1 MCRQGGRGE
10 TLTRTSR
17 RVAAHGPAFS
27 VYPRRGR
34 LALGLFG
41 TPQPAFGHAVPRGP
55 ILEIDRRACH
65 RAALV
70 GVSAEF
76 LCGVHGVRSVTS
88 NKEQTPDRVSGSRH
102 YVANLM
108 SRPPQAIFEGWS
120 PRHALTG
127 ALGSPGAVPCPF
139 SNCRTVLTGFDDPK
153 VRAHFGEM
161 IAEAVL
167 RSGRGIAV
175 RRGNQDIVE
184 FR

>member
-1 MCRQGGRGE
+1 MRF
-10 TLTRTSR
+10 
-17 RVAAHGPAFS
+17 H
-27 VYPRRGR
+27 
-34 LALGLFG
+34 
-41 TPQPAFGHAVPRGP
+41 
-55 ILEIDRRACH
+55 
-65 RAALV
+65 AALSSRLTV
-70 GVSAEF
+70 ERAIVRHSSAC
-76 LCGVHGVRSVTS
+76 LRNSSAGSMGALRHIY
-88 NKEQTPDRVSGSRH
+88 KEQTPDRVSGSRH